1 MLRRAV
7 STWFAISALALALC
21 ACGTSFDDPGPV
33 TWHAPGANPR
43 VLRGGQPLQCVPYA
57 RDHSGVRLWGDAGT
71 WWDKASG
78 KFERSSSPETGA
90 VMVMRGYDDDE
101 RGHVAIVRRILND
114 REIVV
119 DHANW
124 LNSGEVSLDNPVMDV
139 SDDNDWSKVRVWYA
153 PGRHY
158 GGRVYE
164 VSGFIL
170 GRSDG
175 QRVAFR

>member
-1 MLRRAV
+1 MFWRAV
-7 STWFAISALALALC
+7 SNRIAVSVLALSLG
-21 ACGTSFDDPGPV
+21 ACGSSFDDPGPIG
-33 TWHAPGANPR
+33 WHAPGANPR
-43 VLRGGQPLQCVPYA
+43 VLRGGEPLQCVPYA

-71 WWDKASG
+71 WWGKASG
-78 KFERSSSPETGA
+78 KFERSSMPEAGA

-101 RGHVAIVRRILND
+101 CGHVAIVRRTLND

-124 LNSGEVSLDNPVMDV
+124 LNNGEVSLDNPVMDV

-153 PGRHY
+153 PGHHY

-164 VSGFIL
+164 VRGFIL
-170 GRSDG
+170 GRADG